1 MKNIMK
7 FYRKQRKMYNL
18 LYVLQIILYIHPFPG
33 LHDGD
38 VERLEHRLH
47 AQFRFQFGPTILLI
61 FSNV

>member
-7 FYRKQRKMYNL
+7 FYREQRKMYNL

-38 VERLEHRLH
+38 VE
-47 AQFRFQFGPTILLI
+47 
-61 FSNV
+61 